1 MQSAI
6 TGTQPSMGGGSGST
20 TATGGGTYYAPPPGT
35 VSSAEDYAGAQNA
48 YNRALIRFN
57 QQRTGLLRQYGY
69 AGTVDPTT
77 GLVTNLHVDAGNAYG
92 GLQQLLHQQ
101 NLEDQSAAN
110 AVQDRGIF
118 GGLANQAES
127 ELAYGHHGQTS
138 QLAQTLLGNLSDL
151 NNQQLDAKDTLDQ
164 ALWQLQHQATT
175 DAIGS
180 SDFNPAD
187 LGGTDGGGGSDTG
200 GGGSSTTNPR
210 AAKVARMVGTPAQ
223 VARASAA
230 AMKRAGGK
238 STPAAALAARSAG
251 LNALY
256 GLGARKAPAKK
267 APAKS
272 TYRGR
277 H

>member
-1 MQSAI
+1 MLAPV
-6 TGTQPSMGGGSGST
+6 TGGQPSMGGGGST
-20 TATGGGTYYAPPPGT
+20 GGGSTGGGTYYAPPPGA
-35 VSSAEDYAGAQNA
+35 VQSAEDYAGAQNA

-69 AGTVDPTT
+69 GGTIDPAT
-77 GLVTNLHVDAGNAYG
+77 GMVTNLHVDAGNAYG

-101 NLEDQSAAN
+101 NLEDQAAQY
-110 AVQDRGIF
+110 AAQDRGVV
-118 GGLANQAES
+118 GGLAHQAES

-151 NNQQLDAKDTLDQ
+151 NNQQLDAKATLDQ

-175 DAIGS
+175 DAISGG
-180 SDFNPAD
+180 DYNPAD
-187 LGGTDGGGGSDTG
+187 LGGTDSGGDTG
-200 GGGSSTTNPR
+200 GGSTTNSR

-223 VARASAA
+223 VARASTAA
-230 AMKRAGGK
+230 FKRAGGK

-256 GLGARKAPAKK
+256 GLGAKKAPAKK